1 MIVRIMGEGQYEVA
15 DDRVAEL
22 NRYDDRIEAAIAADD
37 EAAFRDA
44 LAALLAAVRTAGS
57 AVPDDVIEPSQLIL
71 PPPDAD
77 VDEVRELLGDGGLI
91 PG

>member
-15 DDRVAEL
+15 DERVAEL

-37 EAAFRDA
+37 ETAFRDA
-44 LAALLAAVRTAGS
+44 LTALLDAVRASGA

-71 PPPDAD
+71 PRPGAD